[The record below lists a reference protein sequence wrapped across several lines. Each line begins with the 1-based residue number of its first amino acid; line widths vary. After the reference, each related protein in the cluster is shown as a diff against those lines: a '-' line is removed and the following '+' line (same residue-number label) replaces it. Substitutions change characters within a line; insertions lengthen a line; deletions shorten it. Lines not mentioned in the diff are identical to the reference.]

1 MSTLYKLY
9 ETEDFIYDKI
19 EEMFEVDEHEDEEVR
34 ADRYEQMAQR
44 HHA

>member
-1 MSTLYKLY
+1 MSTLYQLH
-9 ETEDFIYDKI
+9 ETEDFILDKI
-19 EEMFEVDEHEDEEVR
+19 EELFEVDEQEDEEVR